1 MVIKSVKHWLPVSLA
16 SPTPSSTRPCRRRRS
31 AASNRLQ
38 RPSSTP
44 HLPSSVVS
52 ITLPLF
58 YGELHSK
65 FVHVFSLAFTTPA
78 NRYFLHFTD
87 CRYLSLSILAFAILQ
102 QRPLRLLIIFSNTT
116 QQTASCRA
124 LFNLLECTTTRPAAY
139 TSLFQT
145 GGPFVVVRF
154 DFDVRYPLVAL
165 RPGFN
170 SRIANAN
177 VHENRCRYS

>member
-1 MVIKSVKHWLPVSLA
+1 MVVKSVKHRLPVA
-16 SPTPSSTRPCRRRRS
+16 SPIPSPTRPCRRRCS
-31 AASNRLQ
+31 AASNRLH

-44 HLPSSVVS
+44 YLPSSIVS
-52 ITLPLF
+52 VTLPLF
-58 YGELHSK
+58 YRELHSK

-145 GGPFVVVRF
+145 GGIVRF
-154 DFDVRYPLVAL
+154 DFDVRYPLVTL